1 MKRNYIREVFH
12 GWRLEE
18 VEFRWGSQ
26 GAFQRRTEMKISNV
40 RRASTSSTG
49 KANGLCAGDYMFT
62 DTFELKVYIPTLN
75 KGTSRKT

>member
-1 MKRNYIREVFH
+1 MEIRRSRVQMGKSRGF
-12 GWRLEE
+12 
-18 VEFRWGSQ
+18 S
-26 GAFQRRTEMKISNV
+26 TKNKMKISNV
-40 RRASTSSTG
+40 RMASTSSTG